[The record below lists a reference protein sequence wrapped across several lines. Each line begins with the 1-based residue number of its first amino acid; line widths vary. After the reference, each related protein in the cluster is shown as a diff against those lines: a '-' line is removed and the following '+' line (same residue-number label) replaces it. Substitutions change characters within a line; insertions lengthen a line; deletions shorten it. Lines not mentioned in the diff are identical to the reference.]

1 MLSAAELAQM
11 RATQER
17 TLVEACS
24 IVRSTL
30 ASDGAGG
37 QTSSTSAASS
47 LCRVAPS
54 NNMPQ
59 DRAMAGAQQAQ
70 VLWRVTL
77 PASADVTPSDRIVV
91 GARTFEVIGVYGPW
105 SAVTALV
112 CVCVE
117 R

>member
-1 MLSAAELAQM
+1 
-11 RATQER
+11 
-17 TLVEACS
+17 
-24 IVRSTL
+24 
-30 ASDGAGG
+30 
-37 QTSSTSAASS
+37 
-47 LCRVAPS
+47 
-54 NNMPQ
+54 
-59 DRAMAGAQQAQ
+59 MAGAQQAQ

>member
-1 MLSAAELAQM
+1 M
-11 RATQER
+11 RSTQAL
-17 TLVEACS
+17 TLVETCS
-24 IVRSTL
+24 IVRSTF

-37 QTSSTSAASS
+37 QTASATLATSI
-47 LCRVAPS
+47 CRVAPS

-59 DRAMAGAQQAQ
+59 DRAMAGAQQSQ